1 MPQVTYRGRWPTK
14 RTPFGTFNRYG
25 TVEVTQEWLEANR
38 RRVTDD
44 PDFEV
49 VGDEAEGDSLD
60 GDNPDEGWTRAQIYE
75 WLTLHDIR
83 ARAGLTKPQ
92 LLATVRGAL
101 GMEEEVES
109 EEEPDDSTED
119 SMSAPVVDEDMV
131 AADSND
137 EQQEEVID

>member
-60 GDNPDEGWTRAQIYE
+60 GDNPDEGWTRAQIY
-75 WLTLHDIR
+75 
-83 ARAGLTKPQ
+83 
-92 LLATVRGAL
+92 
-101 GMEEEVES
+101 
-109 EEEPDDSTED
+109 
-119 SMSAPVVDEDMV
+119 
-131 AADSND
+131 
-137 EQQEEVID
+137 